1 MFGNALLAGVALLA
15 FAGNSV
21 LCRLALADGGMTA
34 ESFTAVRM
42 GSGALMLALLAW
54 RHLVSR
60 PWQADPVAVAALLI
74 YAECFAW
81 AYRELDTGAGALLLF
96 GAVQVSMTG
105 FGLARGERLRPWAW
119 LGMILA
125 LGGLASFFVPVH
137 SPASFTASIMMVLA
151 GVAWGVYSLRGRGRD
166 PLGTTAWNFVLAAPV
181 AVLLGWN
188 SLAAGINVDRALAAA
203 VLSGA
208 VTSALGYA
216 IWYRAVT
223 ALTAVTAAT
232 VQLSVPLL
240 AALGGVA
247 FLGETLTIKLLVAVA
262 LVLTGIALVQHGTAR
277 GVSGALPR
285 VTARG

>member
-1 MFGNALLAGVALLA
+1 MFGTALLAGVALLA

-21 LCRLALADGGMTA
+21 LCRLALADGAMTA
-34 ESFTAVRM
+34 ESFTAVRLA
-42 GSGALMLALLAW
+42 SGALVLALLAW

-81 AYRELDTGAGALLLF
+81 AYLELDTGTGALLLF

-105 FGLARGERLRPWAW
+105 YGLTRGERLRPWAW

-125 LGGLASFFVPVH
+125 LGGVVSFFVPVR
-137 SPASFTASIMMVLA
+137 SPESFTACSAMVLA

-166 PLGTTAWNFVLAAPV
+166 PSPRPPGISSSPRPWPYSWAGTASPRVSTSTGPWP
-181 AVLLGWN
+181 
-188 SLAAGINVDRALAAA
+188 RQ

-216 IWYRAVT
+216 VWYRAVR

-247 FLGETLTIKLLVAVA
+247 FLGETLTLKLLVAAA
-262 LVLTGIALVQHGTAR
+262 LVLAGIALVQRGTAR
-277 GVSGALPR
+277 RAVGPCRA
-285 VTARG
+285 